1 MVSDSTSMDGSY
13 LFLLQL
19 SLLAFKHFLKK
30 HAERYERTSLN
41 YACMAYIVREGGF
54 LVILLARLS
63 AIPGHFTTAVFATVG
78 MNFFMF
84 TIATLLSMPKQLVVV
99 YLGVAI
105 ESSGSGTESTQSKI
119 IKYVV
124 VFLSTLVTIGVAFY
138 LYGRM
143 LKARPIVQARMQQ
156 KRYEMLQEA
165 ASSGI
170 SNSQSDD
177 SVFAAD
183 ESTVKLNEAGMYST
197 EYLQSSHLEQDQEQQ
212 KQKSKSRWKW
222 GKKRTPINTS
232 RESLEAGNER
242 SRSTFMMDNGVSMSM
257 ENNSM
262 PHFKMGGEERLRG
275 QNVQYVKTSNAARG
289 GQGQEQGTGQWR
301 GQQGEAE
308 LPHIS
313 SQSAPPTQDGPLH
326 DPYQSRDRA
335 TPSTAPP
342 FGPPSY
348 HDGNRGAFQDPLS
361 QQNYDPRMR

>member
-1 MVSDSTSMDGSY
+1 MLVSSS
-13 LFLLQL
+13 
-19 SLLAFKHFLKK
+19 AFKHFLKK
-30 HAERYERTSLN
+30 HAERYERKSLN

-119 IKYVV
+119 IKYAV

-170 SNSQSDD
+170 SNSHSDE

-197 EYLQSSHLEQDQEQQ
+197 EYLQRSHLEQGQEQQ

-222 GKKRTPINTS
+222 GKRRTAVK
-232 RESLEAGNER
+232 ESESMETLEEGR
-242 SRSTFMMDNGVSMSM
+242 DRPRDTVIMQNGVSMSM
-257 ENNSM
+257 ENSSL
-262 PHFKMGGEERLRG
+262 PRFKMGGEERLRG
-275 QNVQYVKTSNAARG
+275 QNVQYVKTSNSATG
-289 GQGQEQGTGQWR
+289 GQQGRPPWR
-301 GQQGEAE
+301 GQQDGAE
-308 LPHIS
+308 LPAVS
-313 SQSAPPTQDGPLH
+313 SQSAPPAQDGPLH
-326 DPYQSRDRA
+326 NPYQSRERA
-335 TPSTAPP
+335 TPYTAPP
-342 FGPPSY
+342 FGPPGY
-348 HDGNRGAFQDPLS
+348 HDGSRGVYQDPLS
-361 QQNYDPRMR
+361 QQGYDPRMR